1 MYDYR
6 PDSGA
11 HQKNRPL
18 TERAHSSRRF
28 QIQIHVEITNLLL
41 ETGARTFSRTICSA
55 GRFLFTADHRRD
67 LRTDMQTA
75 LVNQSP
81 RKPLVT
87 DERIGRATTRINALV
102 GCTSLQLA
110 LEIGSIV
117 VEELYSGDLGR
128 WRARGAKEH
137 TLRQLA
143 NDPRLGISAS
153 AIYRA
158 LAIHE
163 IKLRF
168 PEHPMWAKL
177 TLAQIRPVLGLPESE
192 QSRLLELATQNDW
205 TAQIMEGAATES
217 RAHNKSS
224 RGGRP
229 RKPGFARSI
238 EVAER
243 ALADEELVFG
253 DLDALHSMSQDQ
265 RDELERRLSF
275 VRRRCDELA
284 SLISTSEFVS
294 GRKQALEARMS
305 SP

>member
-1 MYDYR
+1 
-6 PDSGA
+6 
-11 HQKNRPL
+11 
-18 TERAHSSRRF
+18 
-28 QIQIHVEITNLLL
+28 
-41 ETGARTFSRTICSA
+41 
-55 GRFLFTADHRRD
+55 
-67 LRTDMQTA
+67 MQTA
-75 LVNQSP
+75 LVNLPP
-81 RKPLVT
+81 RKPLAS
-87 DERIGRATTRINALV
+87 DERIARATLRINMAV

-110 LEIGSIV
+110 LEIGSII
-117 VEELYSGDLGR
+117 VEELYSGDLSS

-168 PEHPMWAKL
+168 PDHPMWAKL

-192 QSRLLELATQNDW
+192 QSRLLDLATQNDW
-205 TAQIMEGAATES
+205 TTQIMESAAAES
-217 RAHNKSS
+217 RSTNKSS

-243 ALADEELVFG
+243 AFADEELVFG
-253 DLDALHSMSQDQ
+253 DLEALHSMSQDQ

-275 VRRRCDELA
+275 VRQRCDELA
-284 SLISTSEFVS
+284 SLLLSAPEFVS
-294 GRKQALEARMS
+294 GRKQTLEVRVS